1 MIMGQPA
8 CSDKWWQPRYTVLI
22 LMWLVYG
29 CFYLNKLNLAPVIP
43 LILNDLEISH
53 TRVGLISA
61 SFFALYSTSQFLWG
75 YLSDILGPRRII
87 TLGGIVSVLGN
98 ISFSLGAGLF
108 HLMGAQGFNGLGQGA
123 GWGPS
128 VKLLNNWYPESE
140 RGRVLGLYATSVSIF
155 TILAYG
161 LAGYIGKFFGWRA
174 AFQVSPIIL
183 VVVLLIYW
191 IVVRDYPIA
200 ASVGKLQ
207 SSPSTSNEKLPQNRD
222 RFFIIITNKNFWL
235 ASIGFASLTYIE
247 YTNLVWIPTYLYES
261 YGLSVVKAGFFA
273 GLYPAI
279 GILARP
285 LGGLLSDVTFGGMR
299 KPLILIGFFF
309 ILLST
314 LILAITV
321 HLKWA
326 MILILSVGFFDQL
339 IVTLFF
345 ALLLDIFPK
354 EATGTGAST
363 MNAVGHV
370 GSTGAMLFSG
380 LLVDVFHSYKPV
392 FMVLSLLAF
401 TGIIVTLLVRE
412 RDYPK
417 VV

>member
-1 MIMGQPA
+1 MIMGQPVR
-8 CSDKWWQPRYTVLI
+8 SDKRWQPRYTVLV

-75 YLSDILGPRRII
+75 YLSDILGSRRII
-87 TLGGIVSVLGN
+87 TLGGIVSALGN
-98 ISFSLGAGLF
+98 ISFSLGAGLY
-108 HLMGAQGFNGLGQGA
+108 HLMGAQSFNGLGQGA

-128 VKLLNNWYPESE
+128 VKLLNNWFPESE

-161 LAGYIGKFFGWRA
+161 LAGYIGKAFGWRA
-174 AFQVSPIIL
+174 AFQVSPVIL
-183 VVVLLIYW
+183 VVVLLMYW
-191 IVVRDYPIA
+191 IVVRDYPMDTAI
-200 ASVGKLQ
+200 GNLQ
-207 SSPSTSNEKLPQNRD
+207 SIPSVAGEKLFQNRD
-222 RFFIIITNKNFWL
+222 RFFVLISNKNFWL
-235 ASIGFASLTYIE
+235 ASIGFASITYIE

-261 YGLSVVKAGFFA
+261 YGLGLVKAGFFA

-285 LGGLLSDVTFGGMR
+285 LGGLLSDVTFGGRR
-299 KPLILIGFFF
+299 KPLILIGFSF
-309 ILLST
+309 IMLST
-314 LILAITV
+314 LFLAGTV
-321 HLKWA
+321 HFKWA
-326 MILILSVGFFDQL
+326 MIWILSVGLFNQL

-354 EATGTGAST
+354 QSTGTGAST
-363 MNAVGHV
+363 MNALGHV
-370 GSTGAMLFSG
+370 GSTSAMFFSG
-380 LLVDVFHSYKPV
+380 LLVDLFHSYRPV
-392 FMVLSLLAF
+392 FLVLSLLAC
-401 TGIIVTLLVRE
+401 TGIVATLFIRE
-412 RDYPK
+412 RNY
-417 VV
+417 